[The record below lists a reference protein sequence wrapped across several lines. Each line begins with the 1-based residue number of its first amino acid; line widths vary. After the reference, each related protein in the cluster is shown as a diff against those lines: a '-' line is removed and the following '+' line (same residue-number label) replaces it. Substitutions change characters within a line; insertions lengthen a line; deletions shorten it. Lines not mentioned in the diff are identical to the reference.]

1 VHSLITIDTIAI
13 GAIKALKEYRY
24 KIPKDI
30 SIIGFDDIHF
40 SAINSPSL
48 TTMNVPKKLIGSIA
62 LKHLLNSIEDPTGN
76 SIKSH
81 IGATLVVRH
90 STCEYGFN
98 ID

>member
-1 VHSLITIDTIAI
+1 MSPKR
-13 GAIKALKEYRY
+13 GWSKEGNCQRGYV
-24 KIPKDI
+24 
-30 SIIGFDDIHF
+30 SF

-62 LKHLLNSIEDPTGN
+62 LKHLLNSIEDPTSN

-90 STCEYGFN
+90 STDEYDFD
-98 ID
+98 IE